1 MPGYNPAMT
10 VLAIR
15 NLTLRVGG
23 RALLEGADMT
33 LDTGRRLGLVGRNG
47 AGKSTLL
54 KAIIGEIQP
63 DGGEIRLAARARL
76 GHVAQEAPGGDGSLL
91 DAVLAADTERAALL
105 AELEAGLE
113 AHRAAEVHERLIAI
127 RADAAPARAAAILA
141 GLGFDEAAQA
151 RPLQSYS
158 GGWRMRVALAR
169 ALFLEPELLLLD
181 EPTNHLD
188 LEATMWLEGW
198 LARFPGAAIVV
209 SHDRNLLDRC
219 VDIIAHLDRGKI
231 ATYQGNFEQF
241 VRQKTERAAQ
251 QAAEATK
258 IATQRAHMQAF
269 VDRFRYKASKARQ
282 AQSRLKALAKLP
294 PLEAVIEDTPTR
306 FAFPAPEPLSP
317 PVLAI
322 ERAEVGYGGAPVLRG
337 LDLRLDQD
345 DRIALLGAN
354 GNGKSTLAKL
364 LGGRLQP
371 TRGDVRRASR
381 LKVGFFAQHQS
392 EELDPAGTPLTHM
405 RAALPRATDTE
416 CRSHLA
422 RFGLAGEKAETEIG
436 KCSGGEKARL
446 LLALCTRDAPN
457 LLILDEPTN
466 HLDIDARDAL
476 VKALADFEGAVL
488 LITHDPH
495 LVELVA
501 DRLWLVADGTV
512 KAFDGDLDE
521 YRALLAERARAASRG
536 DAQPAGGARAE
547 ARRERAESRVQL
559 APLRQRLKEVE
570 KQLERLGLEAKLI
583 EKRLADP
590 ETYAKRKA
598 EDIAWATT
606 RRAAIAK
613 ETAALEEEW
622 LELSERL
629 DAA

>member
-1 MPGYNPAMT
+1 MT

-15 NLTLRVGG
+15 NLTLRIGG
-23 RALLEGADMT
+23 RALLEGAEMV
-33 LDTGRRLGLVGRNG
+33 LDTGRRLGLVGKNG

-63 DGGEIRLAARARL
+63 DAGEIRLAARARL

-91 DAVLAADTERAALL
+91 EAVLAADTERDALL
-105 AELEAGLE
+105 AELEAHPE
-113 AHRAAEVHERLIAI
+113 PHRAAEIHERLIAI

-141 GLGFDEAAQA
+141 GLGFDAEAQA
-151 RPLQSYS
+151 RPIASFS

-169 ALFLEPELLLLD
+169 ALFLEPDLLLLD

-188 LEATMWLEGW
+188 LEATLWLEGW

-209 SHDRNLLDRC
+209 SHDRGLLDRC
-219 VDIIAHLDRGKI
+219 VDIIAHLDKAKI
-231 ATYQGNFEQF
+231 TTYQGNFEQF

-251 QAAEATK
+251 LAAEATK
-258 IATQRAHMQAF
+258 IAQRRAHMQAF

-282 AQSRLKALAKLP
+282 AQSRLKALQKLP
-294 PLEAVIEDTPTR
+294 PIDQVLEDAPTR
-306 FAFPAPEPLSP
+306 FAFPEPEALSP
-317 PVLAI
+317 PVIAI

-337 LDLRLDQD
+337 LDLRVDQD

-364 LGGRLQP
+364 LAGRLA
-371 TRGDVRRASR
+371 ASR
-381 LKVGFFAQHQS
+381 GEVKRAPRLRVGFFAQHQA
-392 EELDPAGTPLTHM
+392 EELNPDGTPLSHM
-405 RAALPRATDTE
+405 QAALPRATETQ
-416 CRSHLA
+416 CRSQLA
-422 RFGLAGEKAETEIG
+422 RFGLQGEKAETPVRN
-436 KCSGGEKARL
+436 CSGGEKARL
-446 LLALCTRDAPN
+446 LLALCTRDAPHM
-457 LLILDEPTN
+457 LILDEPTN
-466 HLDIDARDAL
+466 HLDIDAREAL

-512 KAFDGDLDE
+512 RNFDGDMDD
-521 YRALLAERARAASRG
+521 YRALLAERARAAAGRDEG
-536 DAQPAGGARAE
+536 PAGGAKAE
-547 ARRERAESRVQL
+547 ARRERAETRAQL
-559 APLRQRLKEVE
+559 APLRQRLKDVE
-570 KQLERLGLEAKLI
+570 KALQKLSLEAGLI

-590 ETYAKRKA
+590 DTYAKRKA

-613 ETAALEEEW
+613 EVAALEEEW
-622 LELSERL
+622 LALSEKVE
-629 DAA
+629 AA

>member
-1 MPGYNPAMT
+1 MT

-15 NLTLRVGG
+15 NLTLRIGG

-33 LDTGRRLGLVGRNG
+33 LDTGRRLGLVGKNG

-105 AELEAGLE
+105 AELETEPDG
-113 AHRAAEVHERLIAI
+113 HRAAEIHERLIAI
-127 RADAAPARAAAILA
+127 GAEAAPARAATILA
-141 GLGFDEAAQA
+141 GLGFDGAAQA
-151 RPLQSYS
+151 RPLASFS

-169 ALFLEPELLLLD
+169 ALFLEPDLLLLD

-198 LARFPGAAIVV
+198 LTRFPGAAIVV
-209 SHDRNLLDRC
+209 SHDRGLLDRC
-219 VDIIAHLDRGKI
+219 VDVIAHLDRTKI
-231 ATYQGNFEQF
+231 TTYQGNFENF

-251 QAAEATK
+251 QAAEASK
-258 IATQRAHMQAF
+258 IAAQRAHMQAF

-282 AQSRLKALAKLP
+282 AQSRLKALQKLP
-294 PLEAVIEDTPTR
+294 PLEAVIEDSPTR
-306 FAFPAPEPLSP
+306 FAFPEPEELSP
-317 PVLAI
+317 PIVAI
-322 ERAEVGYGGAPVLRG
+322 ERGEAGYGGPPVLRN
-337 LDLRLDQD
+337 LDLRLDPD
-345 DRIALLGAN
+345 DRVALLGAN

-364 LGGRLQP
+364 LAGRLAP
-371 TRGDVRRASR
+371 TRGEIRRAPKLR
-381 LKVGFFAQHQS
+381 VGFFAQHQA
-392 EELDPAGTPLTHM
+392 EELNPDGTPLSHM
-405 RAALPRATDTE
+405 RAALPRATETQ
-416 CRSHLA
+416 CRAQLA
-422 RFGLAGEKAETEIG
+422 RFGLQGEKAETRVG
-436 KCSGGEKARL
+436 SCSGGEKARL
-446 LLALCTRDAPN
+446 LLALCTRDAPH

-466 HLDIDARDAL
+466 HLDIDAREAL
-476 VKALADFEGAVL
+476 VKALADFAGAVL

-512 KAFDGDLDE
+512 KAFDGDLDD
-521 YRALLAERARAASRG
+521 YRALLVERARAANR
-536 DAQPAGGARAE
+536 DEAAPAGGAKAAERRDRAE
-547 ARRERAESRVQL
+547 AREKL

-570 KQLERLGLEAKLI
+570 KLLERLGLEATLI
-583 EKRLADP
+583 EKRLGDP
-590 ETYAKRKA
+590 ETYAKRKP

-613 ETAALEEEW
+613 ETCALEEEW
-622 LELSERL
+622 LALSEQL

>member
-1 MPGYNPAMT
+1 MT

-23 RALLEGADMT
+23 RALLDGADMT
-33 LDTGRRLGLVGRNG
+33 LDTGRRLGLVGKNG

-63 DGGEIRLAARARL
+63 DQGEIRLAARARI
-76 GHVAQEAPGGDGSLL
+76 GHVAQEAPGGEGSLL

-105 AELEAGLE
+105 AELDTEPDG
-113 AHRAAEVHERLIAI
+113 HRAAEIHERLIAI
-127 RADAAPARAAAILA
+127 RAEAAPARAATILA
-141 GLGFDEAAQA
+141 GLGFDAAAQA
-151 RPLQSYS
+151 RPLASFS
-158 GGWRMRVALAR
+158 GGWRMRVALAC
-169 ALFLEPELLLLD
+169 ALFPEPDLLLLD

-198 LARFPGAAIVV
+198 LTRFAGAAIVV
-209 SHDRNLLDRC
+209 SHDRGLLDRC
-219 VDIIAHLDRGKI
+219 VDIIAHLDRTRI
-231 ATYQGNFEQF
+231 TTYQGNFENF

-251 QAAEATK
+251 QAAEAGK
-258 IATQRAHMQAF
+258 IAAQRAHMQAF

-282 AQSRLKALAKLP
+282 AQSRLKALQKLP

-306 FAFPAPEPLSP
+306 FAFPEPEELSP
-317 PVLAI
+317 PIVAI
-322 ERAEVGYGGAPVLRG
+322 ERADVGYGGPPVLRN
-337 LDLRLDQD
+337 LDLRLDPD
-345 DRIALLGAN
+345 DRVALLGAN

-364 LGGRLQP
+364 LAGRLLP
-371 TRGDVRRASR
+371 ERGEIRRAPKLR
-381 LKVGFFAQHQS
+381 VGFFAQHQA
-392 EELDPAGTPLTHM
+392 EELDPRGTPLTHM
-405 RAALPRATDTE
+405 QAALPRATETQ
-416 CRSHLA
+416 CRGQLA
-422 RFGLAGEKAETEIG
+422 RFGLQGEKAETLISR
-436 KCSGGEKARL
+436 CSGGEKARL
-446 LLALCTRDAPN
+446 LLALCTRDAPH

-466 HLDIDARDAL
+466 HLDIDAREAL
-476 VKALADFEGAVL
+476 VKALADFAGAVL

-512 KAFDGDLDE
+512 KSFDGDLDD
-521 YRALLAERARAASRG
+521 YRALLVERARAVRDPGAPS
-536 DAQPAGGARAE
+536 GGRNAE
-547 ARRERAESRVQL
+547 RRERAENRAQL
-559 APLRQRLKEVE
+559 APLRQRLKDIE
-570 KQLERLGLEAKLI
+570 KLLERLGLEAKLI

-622 LELSERL
+622 LSLSERL

>member
-1 MPGYNPAMT
+1 
-10 VLAIR
+10 V
-15 NLTLRVGG
+15 
-23 RALLEGADMT
+23 
-33 LDTGRRLGLVGRNG
+33 
-47 AGKSTLL
+47 GKSTLL
-54 KAIIGEIQP
+54 KAITGEIQP
-63 DGGEIRLAARARL
+63 DAGEVRLAARARL

-105 AELEAGLE
+105 AELEGE
-113 AHRAAEVHERLIAI
+113 PEPHRAAEIHERLIAI

-169 ALFLEPELLLLD
+169 ALFLEPDLLLLD

-219 VDIIAHLDRGKI
+219 VDVIAHLDRQKI
-231 ATYQGNFEQF
+231 TTYQGNFEQF

-251 QAAEATK
+251 QAAEAAK
-258 IATQRAHMQAF
+258 IAASRAHMQAF

-294 PLEAVIEDTPTR
+294 PLDAVIEDTPTR
-306 FAFPAPEPLSP
+306 FAFPDPEPLAP
-317 PVLAI
+317 PIVNI
-322 ERAEVGYGGAPVLRG
+322 ERAEVGYGGAPVLRN
-337 LDLRLDQD
+337 LDLRLDPD

-364 LGGRLQP
+364 LAGRLQAG
-371 TRGDVRRASR
+371 RGEVRRASR

-405 RAALPRATDTE
+405 QAAMPRATQTQ
-416 CRSHLA
+416 CRAQLA
-422 RFGLAGEKAETEIG
+422 RFGLAGEKAETTIAT
-436 KCSGGEKARL
+436 CSGGEKARL
-446 LLALCTRDAPN
+446 LLALCTREAPN

-466 HLDIDARDAL
+466 HLDIDAREAL
-476 VKALADFEGAVL
+476 VKALAEFEGAVL

-501 DRLWLVADGTV
+501 DRLWLVGDGTV
-512 KAFDGDLDE
+512 RSFDGDLDD
-521 YRALLAERARAASRG
+521 YRALLAERARAASR
-536 DAQPAGGARAE
+536 DEAAPAGGARAAE
-547 ARRERAESRVQL
+547 RRERAETRAQL

-570 KQLERLGLEAKLI
+570 KLLERLGLEAQLI

-622 LELSERL
+622 LVLSERL